1 MPASDPSRSVDHGA
15 LNRPLSVGMQEN
27 HEWSE
32 IFFFRPLH
40 GNRPIDAIGVVTI
53 GAAVD
58 RFWHV
63 CCNDLMKFDQS
74 LKMGI
79 E

>member
-1 MPASDPSRSVDHGA
+1 MVRN
-15 LNRPLSVGMQEN
+15 L
-27 HEWSE
+27 
-32 IFFFRPLH
+32 FFRPLH